1 MAPSPSRR
9 ASPAR
14 VRRRR
19 RVASLIVLVALGG
32 GAAGLVGAPRST
44 GTRPP
49 ERSTD
54 AGPAAVITLRVA
66 GTTLATLPLAR
77 YRTAGSLDPAAL
89 RRAVIEALPKTTAV
103 RRGRARIT
111 YVYDRDRAAR
121 GALGLGRGGGSVTV
135 SRRAVASRI
144 AAPVIAQS
152 QPNGCESAA
161 LSILLR
167 SVGVTA
173 TQERLQAKLPRS
185 GPLDPEGSGS
195 SKVWGDPDRGYVG
208 RVQGGG
214 TAGGFGVYPGPVAG
228 VARSLG
234 VRLSNL
240 TGQTPQAVY
249 DRLLAGRAIMAW
261 VGLGDGPYDTW
272 QTPDGNSVRVN
283 FNEHTVVLHGIDRD
297 GTILV
302 SNPLQGTAERWS
314 RQKFEVMWELLDRR
328 ALST

>member
-1 MAPSPSRR
+1 MPPPPPRR
-9 ASPAR
+9 ASQAR

-19 RVASLIVLVALGG
+19 RVASLVVLVALGG
-32 GAAGLVGAPRST
+32 GVAGLVGAPRST

-49 ERSTD
+49 ESSTS
-54 AGPAAVITLRVA
+54 ARPAAVITLRVV
-66 GTTLATLPLAR
+66 GTTLASLPLAR
-77 YRTAGSLDPAAL
+77 YRTAGSLDSSAL
-89 RRAVIEALPKTTAV
+89 RRAVIDALPRTVAV
-103 RRGRARIT
+103 RRGRTRIT
-111 YVYDRDRAAR
+111 YAYDRDRAAR
-121 GALGLGRGGGSVTV
+121 GALKLGRRGGSVTV

-144 AAPVIAQS
+144 AAPVLAQS

-167 SVGVTA
+167 SVGISA

-185 GPLDPEGSGS
+185 GPLDPEGSGP

-214 TAGGFGVYPGPVAG
+214 SAGGFGVYPGPVAD

-234 VRLSNL
+234 VRLSNM
-240 TGQTPQAVY
+240 TGRAPQTVY
-249 DRLLAGRAIMAW
+249 DRLLAGRAVMVWI
-261 VGLGDGPYDTW
+261 GLGDGPYGTW
-272 QTPDGNSVRVN
+272 QTPDAKPIRVN
-283 FNEHTVVLHGIDRD
+283 FNEHTVVLHGIDGD
-297 GTILV
+297 GTISV

-314 RQKFEVMWELLDRR
+314 RQKFEAMWELLDRR